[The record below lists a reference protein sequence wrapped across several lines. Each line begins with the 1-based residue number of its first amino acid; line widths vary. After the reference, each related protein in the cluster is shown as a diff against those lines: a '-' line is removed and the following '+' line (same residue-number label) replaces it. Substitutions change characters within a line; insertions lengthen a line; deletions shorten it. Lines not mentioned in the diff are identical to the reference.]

1 MTKSRLKLNLMC
13 ISEIQRATVLYAF
26 FEISLRHFEI
36 N

>member
-1 MTKSRLKLNLMC
+1 MLNLMYIC
-13 ISEIQRATVLYAF
+13 EIRRATVLRAF